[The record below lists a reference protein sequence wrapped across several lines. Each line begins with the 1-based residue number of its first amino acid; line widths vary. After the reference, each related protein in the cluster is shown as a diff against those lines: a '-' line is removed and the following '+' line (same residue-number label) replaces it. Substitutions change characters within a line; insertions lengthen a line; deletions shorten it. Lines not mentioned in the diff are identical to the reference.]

1 MLIFGGR
8 SVLAAV
14 ALALALGACSKGPSV
29 AWSAPGWYLE
39 LPYPVVWGGPGV
51 YGGPYSY
58 DQCEAERL
66 KKTGPE
72 RFLCVNETKKPVKY
86 GFY

>member
-1 MLIFGGR
+1 MSKRAVLVVLG
-8 SVLAAV
+8 LAAS
-14 ALALALGACSKGPSV
+14 LAACSKGPSV

-39 LPYPVVWGGPGV
+39 LPYTVINGGPAV
-51 YGGPYSY
+51 YGGPLSY
-58 DQCEAERL
+58 DECEAKRL
-66 KKTGPE
+66 KEINPG